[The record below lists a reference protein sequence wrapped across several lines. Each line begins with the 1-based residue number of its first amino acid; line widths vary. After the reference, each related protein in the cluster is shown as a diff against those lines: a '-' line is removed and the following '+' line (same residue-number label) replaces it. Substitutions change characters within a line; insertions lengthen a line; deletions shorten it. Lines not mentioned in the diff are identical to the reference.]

1 MASADRPQRELLPT
15 ALTPFWRRCKN
26 VIMIR
31 TQIQLPDALYR
42 EVKRV
47 AAEREMSLAELVRRG
62 LETVLSRFPAHPES
76 RTTWELPKP
85 QPLGGD
91 AFFEDPDWRYDLN
104 QGRGVVREKTANY
117 RARRKGGRT

>member
-1 MASADRPQRELLPT
+1 MGVAPI
-15 ALTPFWRRCKN
+15 LTPFRCRCKN
-26 VIMIR
+26 TIMIR

-62 LETVLSRFPAHPES
+62 LETVLSRFPANPES

-85 QPLGGD
+85 RALGGD
-91 AFFEDPDWRYDLN
+91 AFFDNPDWRYEIN
-104 QGRGVVREKTANY
+104 EGRGVVREKPVVY
-117 RARRKGGRT
+117 RAKRKGGRT